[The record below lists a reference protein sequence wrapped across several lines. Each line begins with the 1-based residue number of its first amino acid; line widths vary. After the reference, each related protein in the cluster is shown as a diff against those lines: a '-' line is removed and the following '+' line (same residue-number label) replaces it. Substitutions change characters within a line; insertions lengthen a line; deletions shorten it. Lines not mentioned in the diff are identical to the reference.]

1 MVSEQHDC
9 LDIEENHISSHQESI
24 ICTRTVSSE
33 VQCCEL
39 KAYTNTNVK
48 HCNTKE
54 FKNAEELKR
63 LSQSNFETRIEIF
76 FNSAFRSKSFMK
88 AYHKNT

>member
-1 MVSEQHDC
+1 MYIEKNHQSFYQKTTIFKRSLTSED
-9 LDIEENHISSHQESI
+9 
-24 ICTRTVSSE
+24 
-33 VQCCEL
+33 QCREL
-39 KAYTNTNVK
+39 KIFTNTNIK
-48 HCNTKE
+48 RCKSKE